1 MKSSTIIN
9 GRVSYIDKKLL
20 NQKVKKGI
28 LILYIMHDQKRSQ
41 RYKCNVIFSINNFL
55 LMKNCMEEVA

>member
-9 GRVSYIDKKLL
+9 GRVSYIDEKLL

-28 LILYIMHDQKRSQ
+28 LILYIMHNQKRSQ
-41 RYKCNVIFSINNFL
+41 RYKSNVRFL
-55 LMKNCMEEVA
+55 N

>member
-9 GRVSYIDKKLL
+9 GRVSYIDEKLL

-28 LILYIMHDQKRSQ
+28 LIYIMHNQKRSQ
-41 RYKCNVIFSINNFL
+41 RYNSNVRFFN
-55 LMKNCMEEVA
+55 

>member
-28 LILYIMHDQKRSQ
+28 LILYIMHNQKRSQ